1 MTTGRSRR
9 WSGTFILST
18 VFSLAA
24 VLALL
29 ALIGVFIHQS
39 LPVWQHE
46 GSGFLTSKVWF
57 YRQRQFGIAPMLY
70 GSLSVAAVAMLLA
83 VPIGIGAAIF
93 IAEFLPVRLRL
104 GVKMAV
110 ELLAGVPS
118 VVYGLLGILLL
129 RDWVYAAL
137 HSFDPLS
144 GDTLLT
150 GGILLAVMV
159 LPTLV
164 TLSDDALRGVPAA
177 QRQAARAMGLNATE
191 ATLLVSLPQAMPG
204 LAAAVLLAAGR
215 ACGEMIAVF
224 LVIGRRDNQWP
235 EALYSPRP
243 LIEAG
248 QTLATKLGSSE
259 TNIAYGDSLHWAA
272 MMALGLVLLAL
283 VGGLTMVGFFLQ
295 GPNRHHEA

>member
-1 MTTGRSRR
+1 MTTRRSRR
-9 WSGTFILST
+9 WSATFVLST

-24 VLALL
+24 VLVLMALL
-29 ALIGVFIHQS
+29 VVFIQQS

-46 GSGFLTSKVWF
+46 GWGFLTRKIWF
-57 YRQRQFGIAPMLY
+57 YRQQEFGIAPMVY

-93 IAEFLPVRLRL
+93 IAEFLPARLRL

-129 RDWVYAAL
+129 RDWIYAAL
-137 HSFDPLS
+137 QSFDPLS

-164 TLSDDALRGVPAA
+164 TLSDDALRDVPAA
-177 QRQAARAMGLNATE
+177 QRQAARSMGLNATE
-191 ATLLVSLPQAMPG
+191 TALHVSLPQALPG

-235 EALYSPRP
+235 EALFSLRP
-243 LIEAG
+243 LIDAG

-272 MMALGLVLLAL
+272 MMSLGLVLLAL
-283 VGGLTMVGFFLQ
+283 VGGITMVGFSLQ
-295 GPNRHHEA
+295 TRHRHHEA

>member
-1 MTTGRSRR
+1 MTRRRR
-9 WSGTFILST
+9 WSWTFALSAG
-18 VFSLAA
+18 FSLAA
-24 VLALL
+24 GLALL
-29 ALIGVFIHQS
+29 ALLAVFIQHS
-39 LPVWQHE
+39 LPVWQRE
-46 GSGFLTSKVWF
+46 GWNFLTGKSWF
-57 YRQRQFGIAPMLY
+57 YRQQEFGIAPMLY
-70 GSLSVAAVAMLLA
+70 GSLAVAAVAMALA
-83 VPIGIGAAIF
+83 VPLGLGAAIF
-93 IAEFLPVRLRL
+93 TAEFLPARLRL
-104 GVKMAV
+104 GVKMGI

-129 RDWVYAAL
+129 RDWIYEGLQA
-137 HSFDPLS
+137 FDPLS

-164 TLSDDALRGVPAA
+164 TLSDDALRGVPAG

-191 ATLLVSLPQAMPG
+191 TTLHVSLPQALPG

-235 EALYSPRP
+235 EALFSARP

-259 TNIAYGDSLHWAA
+259 TSIAYGDSLHWAA

-283 VGGLTMVGFFLQ
+283 VGGLTMLGFFLQ
-295 GPNRHHEA
+295 SRSLHHEA

>member
-191 ATLLVSLPQAMPG
+191 ATLRVSLPQAMPG

>member
-1 MTTGRSRR
+1 MSWLRRR
-9 WSGTFILST
+9 WSLTFGLST
-18 VFSLAA
+18 AFSLAA
-24 VLALL
+24 GLALL
-29 ALIGVFIHQS
+29 ALLAVFIQQS
-39 LPVWQHE
+39 LPIWRQE
-46 GSGFLTSKVWF
+46 GWGLLTGKTWF
-57 YRQRQFGIAPMLY
+57 YREGQFGIAPMLY
-70 GSLSVAAVAMLLA
+70 GSVAVAVVAMALA
-83 VPIGIGAAIF
+83 VPLGLGAAIF
-93 IAEFLPVRLRL
+93 TAEFLSPRLRL
-104 GVKMAV
+104 IVKMAI

-129 RDWVYAAL
+129 RDWIYEGL
-137 HSFDPLS
+137 QPFDPLS

-164 TLSDDALRGVPAA
+164 TLSDDALRGVPSS
-177 QRQAARAMGLNATE
+177 QRQAARATGLNATE
-191 ATLLVSLPQAMPG
+191 TTFYVSLPQALPG

-235 EALYSPRP
+235 DSLFSARP
-243 LIEAG
+243 LIGAG

-259 TNIAYGDSLHWAA
+259 TNIAYGDPLHWAA

-283 VGGLTMVGFFLQ
+283 VGGLTMLGFFLQ
-295 GPNRHHEA
+295 SRSSRHEA